1 MGLKQTLVNLFTN
14 SDSKPE
20 TRSMPTTPIDRE
32 ALLQKFSD
40 EARNLSYYE
49 AYKADYSQL
58 IEYLRDG
65 QVAYPVIQFGF
76 YGHALY
82 AAYWAM
88 LSANP
93 QQWDAFDHRLLA
105 FAVGQGAN
113 HYNYLYE
120 DFYENWLAERVNTSL
135 SAEAVHSLVQHLARH
150 GVSEGD
156 FWFAVLEYIRLV
168 DSNSL
173 LTRWM
178 LARLDQ
184 YHSFSWPKLYGRQ
197 RLDYLQLLLKQ
208 KPEFVKTH
216 LSDFL
221 QLGSYNDR
229 LGLDTDLVNELL
241 AYDAAYYGSLV
252 ADVQRA
258 VTDPGTYRSLQK
270 LLAQYLPNQY
280 ESETLAAAYDYLELV
295 RREMTATSPKNYFL
309 SSERSDPKGSYEL
322 SAKILFDRIL
332 SQEEPTKAREYV
344 YNWLKVC
351 PAPDQQLFEFLSDR
365 LGQDSVPF
373 LIVGLQVDTRGLYFD
388 EIRLAKAILK
398 ILAQYDYSDY
408 HSHVWALTRHKS
420 KQMRE
425 MAAVTLAKLGEAAIP
440 EAEQLLRDKK
450 ADFRQTGALLLSL
463 IRTDRAQALLMDAL
477 NTEKNDDTRDVM
489 LESLDGLLPAPTT
502 QAEVATVVEKAR
514 QRGKLDEPVA
524 TYLVESKLPSLYWQV
539 SGEPLDQDTVRFLL
553 YRQNRSKDI
562 RPDLE
567 ARPLYT
573 LIDRQRSSLFAHAVL
588 KAYLDAGADP
598 KGKGCL
604 TVAAMLGNDD
614 EIDLLISKVN
624 QWADA
629 GRGKMA
635 EYAVQALA
643 LIGTNKAL
651 RAVEFYTRKYKNKN
665 KNIGAAANEAFT
677 IAADTLGISPYD
689 LADSIIPDFG
699 FTGLFRSFQVGDE
712 TYRAFIG
719 ADFKVAFLNEDN
731 KFSKTL
737 PKAAAADLKD
747 EFKEISKE
755 IRDIVKA
762 QSGRLE
768 QYLVIQRKWPAD
780 KWQRF
785 FLGNP
790 VMFAYAIRLI
800 WGVFDDQQNLLF
812 TFQCQEDQTLLNDKG
827 DEIDLPDDTSI
838 GMVHPLALTDE
849 QRDYWSQQL
858 ADADIE
864 PIFPQL
870 TRSVVQLPELDR
882 NLTIDRQFEGIEY
895 GGYGFVSKMEKL
907 GWFRG
912 SVQDAG
918 WIASY
923 YKDFTDLG
931 ITAILTQQGNICVGY
946 YDENAALGDIMFARA
961 QSVQFGSYV
970 YDEPSKDTDPRL
982 IRFGEVPPIVYSEVM
997 ADMLFFKENDV
1008 RSKDNPL

>member
-1 MGLKQTLVNLFTN
+1 MLT
-14 SDSKPE
+14 P
-20 TRSMPTTPIDRE
+20 PIDRE
-32 ALLQKFSD
+32 PLLQKFSD
-40 EARNLSYYE
+40 ETRNLAYYE
-49 AYKADYSQL
+49 AHKADYSQL

-65 QVAYPVIQFGF
+65 RVAYPVIQFGF
-76 YGHALY
+76 YGHTLY

-88 LSANP
+88 LSPNP
-93 QQWDAFDHRLLA
+93 QQWDAFDLRLIA
-105 FAVGQGAN
+105 FAVGQGTN
-113 HYNYLYE
+113 RYNYLYE
-120 DFYENWLAERVNTSL
+120 DFYENWLAERVNGSFG
-135 SAEAVHSLVQHLARH
+135 AETIHSLVQHMARY

-156 FWFAVLEYIRLV
+156 FWFAVLKYIELA
-168 DSNSL
+168 DSDFPL
-173 LTRWM
+173 IHWM
-178 LARLDQ
+178 IARLDQ
-184 YHSFSWPKLYGRQ
+184 YHALSWPNLYGHQ
-197 RLDYLQLLLKQ
+197 RINYLKLILKW
-208 KPEFVKTH
+208 KPDFVKAH
-216 LSDFL
+216 VSDFL

-229 LGLDTDLVNELL
+229 LGLDTDLVHELL
-241 AYDAAYYGSLV
+241 AYDATYFGPFV
-252 ADVQRA
+252 ADVQRY

-270 LLAQYLPNQY
+270 LLAQYVPNQY
-280 ESETLAAAYDYLELV
+280 ESETLSAAYDYLELV

-309 SSERSDPKGSYEL
+309 SSERTDPKGPYEL
-322 SAKILFDRIL
+322 SVKVLFDRIF
-332 SQEEPTKAREYV
+332 SQEEPAKAREYV
-344 YNWLKVC
+344 YNWLRVC
-351 PAPDQQLFEFLSDR
+351 PAPDIQLFEFLSGR
-365 LGQDSVPF
+365 LGQESVPF
-373 LIVGLQVDTRGLYFD
+373 LILGLQVDSKGLYFD
-388 EIRLAKAILK
+388 EIRLAKDSLK
-398 ILAQYDYSDY
+398 LLAQYDYTDY
-408 HSHVWALTRHKS
+408 YPQIWALTRHKS

-425 MAAVTLAKLGEAAIP
+425 IAAVTLAKLGEIAIP
-440 EAEQLLRDKK
+440 EAEKLLRHKK

-463 IRTDRAQALLMDAL
+463 IRTDRAQSLLMDAL

-489 LESLDGLLPAPTT
+489 LESLAGLLPAPTT
-502 QAEVATVVEKAR
+502 QDEVAAVVEKAR
-514 QRGKLDEPVA
+514 QRSKLDVPVA
-524 TYLVESKLPSLYWQV
+524 PYLVETNLPELYWQS
-539 SGEPLDQDTVRFLL
+539 SGEPLNQDTIRFLL

-562 RPDLE
+562 RPDSE

-573 LIDRQRSSLFAHAVL
+573 LIDRQRSGPFAHTVL
-588 KAYLDAGADP
+588 KAYLEAGADP

-604 TVAAMLGNDD
+604 TVAAMLGND
-614 EIDLLISKVN
+614 EEVDLLKTKVN
-624 QWADA
+624 QWAEA

-643 LIGTNKAL
+643 LIGSNKAL
-651 RAVEFYTRKYKNKN
+651 RAVEFYARKYKNKN

-699 FTGLFRSFQVGDE
+699 FEGLFRPFEAGNE
-712 TYRAFIG
+712 TYRAFVG
-719 ADFKVAFLNEDN
+719 TDFKLAFLNEDN
-731 KFSKTL
+731 KLSKTL
-737 PKAAAADLKD
+737 PKAASADLKE

-768 QYLVIQRKWPAD
+768 QYLVIQRKWPSD
-780 KWQRF
+780 NWQQF

-800 WGVFDDQQNLLF
+800 WGVFDHQQILLF
-812 TFQCQEDQTLLNDKG
+812 TFQCQEDQTLLNEAG
-827 DEIDLPDDTSI
+827 DEIELPDDTLI
-838 GMVHPLALTDE
+838 GMVHPLALTDG
-849 QRDYWSQQL
+849 QRTHWSQQL
-858 ADADIE
+858 TDANIE

-870 TRSVVQLPELDR
+870 ARQVVPLPESDSD
-882 NLTIDRQFEGIEY
+882 LTIDRQFEGIEY

-923 YKDFTDLG
+923 YKDFTDLS

-961 QSVQFGSYV
+961 QSVRFGSYM

-982 IRFGEVPPIVYSEVM
+982 IRFGNVPPIVYSEVM
-997 ADMLFFKENDV
+997 ADMLFFKENDA